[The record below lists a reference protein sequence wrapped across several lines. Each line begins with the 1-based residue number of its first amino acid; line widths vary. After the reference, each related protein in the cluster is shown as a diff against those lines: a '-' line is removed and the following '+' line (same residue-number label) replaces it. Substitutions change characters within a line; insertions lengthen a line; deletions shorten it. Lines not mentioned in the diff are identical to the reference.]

1 MGLESEATTTIA
13 SKSYGKAPGGAPTI
27 PPPAFLDPEWA
38 QRIAKALE
46 ARRAGQELRKGKPQ
60 GFATE
65 WPIQLQKK

>member
-1 MGLESEATTTIA
+1 MVTGSGATTTVA
-13 SKSYGKAPGGAPTI
+13 SESDEKALGCPPII
-27 PPPAFLDPEWA
+27 PPPAFLDPEWS

-65 WPIQLQKK
+65 WPIQLQKE